1 MDRAVVGLKCYEDS
15 DQTAWIVQSYDLNVM
30 KTLIRLRGSC
40 SLVDLKGYEDSDQT
54 AWIVQSCWTEKLLRL

>member
-1 MDRAVVGLKCYEDS
+1 
-15 DQTAWIVQSYDLNVM
+15 M

-54 AWIVQSCWTEKLLRL
+54 AWIVQSCKTVML